1 MSSNFL
7 IDPIKVIVVLPVLN
21 ERPNLEVIIPGIF
34 DMYPGI
40 SIVVVDDNSIDGTR
54 NFLEQLLQ
62 VYPKLN
68 YIRRAERLGIGNAH
82 LTGISHAISTKF
94 EYTLTMDADLTH
106 RIEDLSLF
114 LSVNPSAD
122 LIIGSRYL
130 SDTNMVGWSLFRR
143 ILTSGGHI
151 ATYLAFGTDLDMSS
165 GMRRYLTRTIPI
177 YSLQVH
183 CPNDY
188 AYFFVS
194 AVLYKHLNLHV
205 DQVSIVLNSR
215 NLGKSKMSLKLMLKG
230 IATLFLYASRL
241 KRVH

>member
-21 ERPNLEVIIPGIF
+21 ERPNLEFLISGIF

-40 SIVVVDDNSIDGTR
+40 SIVVIDDNSIDGTR
-54 NFLEQLLQ
+54 NYLEQLLE

-68 YIRRAERLGIGNAH
+68 YIWRADRLGIGNAH
-82 LTGISHAISTKF
+82 LAGISHAISTKF
-94 EYTLTMDADLTH
+94 EYAITMDADLTH

-114 LSVNPSAD
+114 LGVNPSAD

-143 ILTSGGHI
+143 ILTNGGHI
-151 ATYLAFGTDLDMSS
+151 ATYLAFGSDLDMSS
-165 GMRRYLTRTIPI
+165 GMRRYLTRTIPAN
-177 YSLQVH
+177 SLQEN

-194 AVLYKHLNLHV
+194 AVLYKRLNLHV
-205 DQVSIVLNSR
+205 DQVSIMLNSR
-215 NLGKSKMSLKLMLKG
+215 NLGKSKMSLKLMIKG
-230 IATLFLYASRL
+230 MATLFMYASRI
-241 KRVH
+241 KRLH